1 MTQSL
6 TDELEATLRKLD
18 QLHEVWMQAQ
28 AYQGAL
34 TRLHYLA
41 PLFEALQDD
50 AKQVRQSM
58 SPTAWLALRLALL
71 RVWPA
76 EMENLG
82 QALITGD
89 ESFLRLVGYLGYVR
103 GVLAVFGQ
111 VPPHNLSKDAE
122 YQ

>member
-1 MTQSL
+1 MTPSL

-18 QLHEVWMQAQ
+18 HLHEVWVQAQ

-34 TRLHYLA
+34 TRLRYLA
-41 PLFEALQDD
+41 PLLEALQVD

-58 SPTAWLALRLALL
+58 SPATWLTVRLALL
-71 RVWPA
+71 RAWPA

-122 YQ
+122 YR